1 MKGPL
6 RSTLPAMAERI
17 RCEVCGAT
25 NVAGA
30 EWCGQCYAALVRP
43 DEDAPASP
51 NGGAVLPRFE
61 TPKEPVSPGGAKV
74 TDGRWT
80 CPVCGESVLLELE
93 TCPVCG
99 GSIFD
104 AFHGGEEYPPPMSV
118 AVASI
123 VPGFGLA
130 QVGRGGEGV
139 IVAILVG
146 FCVAGGLAIAAVGE
160 GLGLLLV
167 FVGIAIWALAGR
179 DAYTVAAGH
188 GGESWLRPRA
198 LTVIAVVV
206 LIVLAVVLLRA
217 LPGAVTR

>member
-1 MKGPL
+1 MKGRL
-6 RSTLPAMAERI
+6 RSTLLEMAERI

-25 NVAGA
+25 NVVGA
-30 EWCGQCYAALVRP
+30 EWCGQCYTALTRP
-43 DEDAPASP
+43 GEVAAPA
-51 NGGAVLPRFE
+51 NGGAVLEQEAPR
-61 TPKEPVSPGGAKV
+61 VGAARPNRGDAV
-74 TDGRWT
+74 DGRWT
-80 CPVCGESVLLELE
+80 CTVCGESVSLELE

-104 AFHGGEEYPPPMSV
+104 AFSGGVEYPPPQSV
-118 AVASI
+118 AIASI

-130 QVGRGGEGV
+130 QVGKGGEGV

-179 DAYTVAAGH
+179 DAYTVAAGR
-188 GGESWLRPRA
+188 GSESWLRPRA

-217 LPGAVTR
+217 LPGTVAR

>member
-6 RSTLPAMAERI
+6 RSTLLEMAERI

-25 NVAGA
+25 NVVGA
-30 EWCGQCYAALVRP
+30 EWCGQCYTSLRP
-43 DEDAPASP
+43 ADPTSDASP
-51 NGGAVLPRFE
+51 NGGGGQPGEEATEAVDQRVAAE
-61 TPKEPVSPGGAKV
+61 AG
-74 TDGRWT
+74 DGRWT
-80 CPVCGESVLLELE
+80 CAVCGETVSLELE
-93 TCPVCG
+93 ICPVCG
-99 GSIFD
+99 GSIFA
-104 AFHGGEEYPPPMSV
+104 AFSDGEEYPSPRSV
-118 AVASI
+118 ALASI
-123 VPGFGLA
+123 VPGLGLA

-167 FVGIAIWALAGR
+167 FVGVAIWALAGR

-188 GGESWLRPRA
+188 GSESWLRPRA

-217 LPGAVTR
+217 LPGTVTR

>member
-43 DEDAPASP
+43 DEAAPASP
-51 NGGAVLPRFE
+51 NGGAALPRFE
-61 TPKEPVSPGGAKV
+61 TPEEPVSPDGAKV

>member
-1 MKGPL
+1 MRERH
-6 RSTLPAMAERI
+6 RSTLPQMAERL

-30 EWCGQCYAALVRP
+30 EWCGQCYTSLGDPVETNASADAEVEPSDTTPP
-43 DEDAPASP
+43 DATPPDTSV
-51 NGGAVLPRFE
+51 AV
-61 TPKEPVSPGGAKV
+61 GQ
-74 TDGRWT
+74 WT
-80 CPVCGESVLLELE
+80 CSVCGESASLELE

-104 AFHGGEEYPPPMSV
+104 AFAGAPKYPAPSDV
-118 AVASI
+118 AVASL
-123 VPGFGLA
+123 VPGLGLA

-146 FCVAGGLAIAAVGE
+146 FCVLGGLAIAAVGE
-160 GLGLLLV
+160 GLGWLLV
-167 FVGIAIWALAGR
+167 FIGVAIWALAGR
-179 DAYTVAAGH
+179 DAYTVAAGRAA
-188 GGESWLRPRA
+188 ESWIRPRA

-217 LPGAVTR
+217 LPGTVTR